1 MDFPIPATV
10 TESAIIIDPQV
21 DYRDRYS
28 ENDCIVLI
36 KSGYAENAV
45 YQELTSRQIENQ
57 FARLANFE
65 GRVAKYNND
74 KDNIKNVLTT
84 ALEDETIEQEVANDI
99 ARILGIDLSR
109 SVNVTVTVQFDLT
122 ISVPVDEDVD
132 DIVRDLSFETTVG
145 YGSEAE
151 IESEDY
157 AVDDWNV
164 TS

>member
-10 TESAIIIDPQV
+10 TPIETVIDPQV
-21 DYRDRYS
+21 DYRERYS
-28 ENDCIVLI
+28 ENDNIVLI

-45 YQELTSRQIENQ
+45 YQVLTSREIENQ

-65 GRVAKYNND
+65 GRISKYNND

-109 SVNVTVTVQFDLT
+109 SVNVTVSVEFELT
-122 ISVPVDEDVD
+122 ITLPYGEDLDEV
-132 DIVRDLSFETTVG
+132 VRELSFDVSTG
-145 YGSEAE
+145 YGSDAE

-157 AVDDWNV
+157 SVNDWNE
-164 TS
+164 SY

>member
-10 TESAIIIDPQV
+10 TDSEIVIDPQV
-21 DYRDRYS
+21 DYRERYS
-28 ENDCIVLI
+28 ENDNIVLI

-45 YQELTSRQIENQ
+45 YQVLTSREIENQ

-65 GRVAKYNND
+65 GRISKYNND
-74 KDNIKNVLTT
+74 KDNIKLVLTT

>member
-10 TESAIIIDPQV
+10 TPIETVIDPQV
-21 DYRDRYS
+21 DYRERYS
-28 ENDCIVLI
+28 ENDNIVLI

-45 YQELTSRQIENQ
+45 YQVLTSREIENQ

-65 GRVAKYNND
+65 GRISKYNND

-109 SVNVTVTVQFDLT
+109 SVNVTVSVEFDLT
-122 ISVPVDEDVD
+122 ITLPYGEDLDEV
-132 DIVRDLSFETTVG
+132 VRDLSFDVSTG
-145 YGSEAE
+145 YGSDAE

-157 AVDDWNV
+157 SVSDWNEAY
-164 TS
+164 